1 MTPKVE
7 RLVNLTVA
15 LLESR
20 RPMTFEELKR
30 RTRYY
35 DQSDSESARRM
46 FERDKAELRSLGI
59 PIETRDVAFG
69 EDLGYRIPRPDYEL
83 PDLDLTAEEVAA
95 LALALQ
101 LTGADHSRLALAK
114 LAARAPDPGEVA
126 PVARTRIDAVSDAVD
141 VVADAVASRTPVRFT
156 YRTAAGDVRDRVVHP
171 HAVAQRRG
179 AWYLVAHDR
188 DREALR
194 AFRLDRIVGRVRSAG
209 EPGGFEHPDDLD
221 VQALVAGPEGQRID
235 VELAVGDDARWEVE
249 LRGAVD
255 TGRTHDGRAVLR
267 VTQLDRMR
275 EIAWLL
281 GFAAEVDVL
290 APLDLRAEVVS
301 AFARIAEVHR

>member
-15 LLESR
+15 LLEAR
-20 RPMTFEELKR
+20 RPMTFDELKR

-35 DQSDSESARRM
+35 DQPDTESARRM
-46 FERDKAELRSLGI
+46 FERDKAELRTLGI
-59 PIETRDVAFG
+59 PIETREVAFG
-69 EDLGYRIPRPDYEL
+69 EDLGYRIPRPAYEL

-141 VVADAVASRTPVRFT
+141 VVVDAVAERTPVTFT

-179 AWYLVAHDR
+179 AWYLIAHDR
-188 DREALR
+188 DRGALR
-194 AFRLDRIVGRVRSAG
+194 VFRLDRIEGRILGAG
-209 EPGGFEHPDDLD
+209 RPGAFEHPDDLD
-221 VQALVAGPEGQRID
+221 VPALVAGPEGERVD
-235 VELAVGDDARWEVE
+235 VELAVADDARWEVE
-249 LRGAVD
+249 LRGATD
-255 TGRTHDGRAVLR
+255 TGRTHGDRAVLR

-281 GFAAEVDVL
+281 GFASEVEVL
-290 APLDLRAEVVS
+290 APLDLRAEVES
-301 AFARIAEVHR
+301 AFARIAEAHR